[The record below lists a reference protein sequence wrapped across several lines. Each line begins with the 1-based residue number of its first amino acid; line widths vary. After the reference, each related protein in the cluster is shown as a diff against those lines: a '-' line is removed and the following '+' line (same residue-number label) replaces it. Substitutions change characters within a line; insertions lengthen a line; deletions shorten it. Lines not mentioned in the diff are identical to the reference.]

1 MRNSIGI
8 AFAVTALL
16 ATATPP
22 AAAQPREQLT
32 IGMSE
37 FPADM
42 HPFITNLLVR
52 NYVLGAARRNV
63 FRFDAT
69 GQVMCQLC
77 TEVPSVAN
85 GRAKLVTNPDGSPG
99 MEVDFT
105 LREGLKWADGVPL
118 TTRDIALGYEVE
130 KIFAPPASVT
140 GVDIIDARTYRVRL
154 KTPRYD
160 FDRLTPAPIAEH
172 IEGATFASRKD
183 PLDYGQRSAFNRA
196 PDTAGLWNGPFRVTG
211 FKPNESITVERN
223 PNWHGAS
230 PHFNRVT
237 FRYIENTA
245 ALQAALLAGDIDTV
259 YGLTLDQA
267 LALEKREAARFDI
280 AFVPALSTNS
290 LYVQLDN
297 PIMADIRVR
306 RAIIQSIDRQ
316 TLVNRL
322 YEGKVPVAH
331 SILSP
336 VEKSRDASV
345 RQWKYDPAA
354 ARALLA
360 EAGWK
365 PGPDGILVKPDGT
378 RLSLD
383 LAHSSGIR
391 VVELVGQVIQS
402 QLKAVGIEIV
412 IKSEPVRML
421 LGETVRKRQFKA
433 LSMFNWTPA
442 PDGIPYFTYHST
454 RIPSAE
460 NSYTGTNYM
469 GLRDPAMDK
478 LLDDGIAELD
488 PAKRQIIWNNIQG
501 TIADNLPIIPLH
513 HGTNIFVTPKWL
525 TGLTPMRSTA
535 LLPLWIEEWRP
546 R

>member
-1 MRNSIGI
+1 
-8 AFAVTALL
+8 
-16 ATATPP
+16 
-22 AAAQPREQLT
+22 
-32 IGMSE
+32 
-37 FPADM
+37 
-42 HPFITNLLVR
+42 
-52 NYVLGAARRNV
+52 
-63 FRFDAT
+63 
-69 GQVMCQLC
+69 MCQLC

-85 GRAKLVTNPDGSPG
+85 GRARPVTNPDGSPG

-196 PDTAGLWNGPFRVTG
+196 PDTAGLWNGPFRVTA

-280 AFVPALSTNS
+280 AFVLALSTNS
-290 LYVQLDN
+290 LYIQLDN

-378 RLSLD
+378 R
-383 LAHSSGIR
+383 
-391 VVELVGQVIQS
+391 
-402 QLKAVGIEIV
+402 
-412 IKSEPVRML
+412 
-421 LGETVRKRQFKA
+421 
-433 LSMFNWTPA
+433 
-442 PDGIPYFTYHST
+442 
-454 RIPSAE
+454 IPSAE

-488 PAKRQIIWNNIQG
+488 PTKRQIIWNGIQG
-501 TIADNLPIIPLH
+501 SIADNLPIIPLH

-535 LLPLWIEEWRP
+535 LPPLWIEEWRP

>member
-1 MRNSIGI
+1 MRSVIG
-8 AFAVTALL
+8 FVFALL
-16 ATATPP
+16 AVLATTMLP
-22 AAAQPREQLT
+22 ATAQPRDQLT

-52 NYVLGAARRNV
+52 NYVLGTARRNV
-63 FRFDAT
+63 IRFDEN

-77 TEVPSVAN
+77 TVVPTVAN
-85 GRAKLVTNPDGSPG
+85 GRAKTTTNPDGSPG

-118 TTRDIALGYEVE
+118 TTRDIALGWEVE
-130 KIFAPPASVT
+130 KVFAPPASVA
-140 GVDIIDARTYRVRL
+140 GVDIIDTRTYRVRL

-172 IEGATFASRKD
+172 IEGAVFASRKD

-196 PDTAGLWNGPFRVTG
+196 PDTAGLWNGPFRVTN

-223 PNWHGAS
+223 PHWDGVA
-230 PHFNRVT
+230 PHFKRVT
-237 FRYIENTA
+237 FRFIENTA

-280 AFVPALSTNS
+280 SFIPALSTNS
-290 LYVQLDN
+290 LYLQLDN
-297 PIMADIRVR
+297 PILADVRVR
-306 RAIIQSIDRQ
+306 RAIVQSIDRQ

-322 YEGKVPVAH
+322 YEGKAPVAH

-336 VEKSRDASV
+336 VEKSRDSNV
-345 RQWKYDPAA
+345 KQWKFDPAA

-365 PGPDGILVKPDGT
+365 PGPDGIMVKPDGT

-402 QLKAVGIEIV
+402 QLKTVGIEIV
-412 IKSEPVRML
+412 IKSEPARML

-433 LSMFNWTPA
+433 ISMFNWTPA

-460 NSYTGTNYM
+460 NSYAGTNYM
-469 GLRDPAMDK
+469 GLNDPRMDA
-478 LLDDGIAELD
+478 LLDGAIAELD
-488 PAKRQIIWNNIQG
+488 PAKRQVLWNFIQG
-501 TIADNLPIIPLH
+501 YIAENLPIVPLH
-513 HGTNIFVTPKWL
+513 HGTNIFVVPKWL

-535 LLPLWIEEWRP
+535 LPPLWIEEWRP